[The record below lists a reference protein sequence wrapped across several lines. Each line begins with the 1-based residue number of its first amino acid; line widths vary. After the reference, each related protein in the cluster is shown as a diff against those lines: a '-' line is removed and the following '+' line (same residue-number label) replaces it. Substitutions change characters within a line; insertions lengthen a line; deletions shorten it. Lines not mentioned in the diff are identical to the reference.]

1 MKETVYHI
9 EAAWRLPGIMS
20 ALLLTAFSLSAQVPF
35 RSAAGDM
42 MLVESAGAVRVAEKV
57 RAGAAGVM
65 VEVFVK
71 PGDTV
76 TKGQVL
82 GHTELDATKLQFDL
96 AERAL
101 NARANVESARSQA
114 EAWTVTREET
124 EEAVRRRKADKT
136 RLDWAAAMEKM
147 YLAKYESELDNE
159 SLQSIQ
165 YEYWKS
171 QYEKRFFRS
180 PVDGVVTEV
189 LTEVGR
195 PVPLASHV
203 FTVSNEN
210 VYSIPVNVPAP
221 LAEAA
226 QPSDTVPVRAADG
239 KSVTRAL
246 VDSVMDDPR
255 GAGRKII
262 RLLVK
267 SADFPAAIRP
277 RLKGM
282 KFDVLLP
289 ELADAKGAAA
299 TGG

>member
-1 MKETVYHI
+1 MK
-9 EAAWRLPGIMS
+9 AAAHRIQAVWRTQGIMS
-20 ALLLTAFSLSAQVPF
+20 AVLLTVSTVSAQVPY
-35 RSAAGDM
+35 RSAAGGM

-65 VEVFVK
+65 MEVFVK

-76 TKGQVL
+76 TKGQLL
-82 GHTELDATKLQFDL
+82 GHTDLDATKLQLDL

-101 NARANVESARSQA
+101 HAKSNVESARGQA

-124 EEAVRRRKADKT
+124 EEAVRRRKVDKT
-136 RLDWAAAMEKM
+136 RLDWATAMEKM
-147 YLAKYESELDNE
+147 YVAKYEAELE
-159 SLQSIQ
+159 IEATQSIQ

-189 LTEVGR
+189 LTDVGR
-195 PVPLASHV
+195 QVPLASHV

-210 VYSIPVNVPAP
+210 VYSIPVNVPAV

-239 KSVTRAL
+239 KSVGRAI

-255 GAGRKII
+255 EAGRKII

-267 SADFPAAIRP
+267 TADFPAAIRP

-289 ELADAKGAAA
+289 ELADAKNGAAA
-299 TGG
+299 GG